1 MKLFKYT
8 FAALC
13 FSLVSCGS
21 SFLEVAPIGQLGKE
35 QLFSNVNGMRDA
47 LMGSYSLTSRFFQ
60 SQYGIYGDLR
70 GDDVQRSTTSTQNY
84 MLTDYNYNVD
94 EEDGTG
100 GTMAIWSSG
109 YEALNNIN
117 NIINSAAGI
126 QPTLNGNLDDFNRYL
141 GQSHIIRGLLFLA
154 LANVY
159 AQHYTYTA
167 DASHP
172 GIPIPTVTPLPSQ
185 NLPRATMKDTYAQII
200 KDMETGIQYLDN
212 LSPATRIYAS
222 SDAARALLSR
232 IYLYMG
238 RYDEAIQYASEV
250 VSKGSYPLVKNAD
263 YKDMFIAE
271 SQLSDYNSIKSEVI
285 WQLNL
290 NTRSANYMSS
300 FYSDR
305 TSFLAY
311 PSKAFLNFFETTD
324 VRRNLYEL
332 QASSGNSISLKNAKN
347 IAIPDINWP
356 VNFKVIRTSELYLN
370 RAEAYYH
377 TKQHSLAEEDI
388 KMIRARA
395 LNKNVADIIVQYSS
409 PEELLDQIK
418 MERRKELAFEGQ
430 RIYDI
435 MRYKESLNRGTDCG
449 AANCTVNYPNDLFIL
464 PIPKTELDAN
474 PSIKPNPTVNK

>member
-290 NTRSANYMSS
+290 NTRSAN
-300 FYSDR
+300 
-305 TSFLAY
+305 L
-311 PSKAFLNFFETTD
+311 
-324 VRRNLYEL
+324 
-332 QASSGNSISLKNAKN
+332 SL
-347 IAIPDINWP
+347 IHI
-356 VNFKVIRTSELYLN
+356 
-370 RAEAYYH
+370 
-377 TKQHSLAEEDI
+377 
-388 KMIRARA
+388 
-395 LNKNVADIIVQYSS
+395 
-409 PEELLDQIK
+409 
-418 MERRKELAFEGQ
+418 
-430 RIYDI
+430 
-435 MRYKESLNRGTDCG
+435 
-449 AANCTVNYPNDLFIL
+449 
-464 PIPKTELDAN
+464 
-474 PSIKPNPTVNK
+474 

>member
-8 FAALC
+8 FTALC
-13 FSLVSCGS
+13 FSLVSCGN
-21 SFLEVAPIGQLGKE
+21 SFLEVEPIGQLGKE

-47 LMGSYSLTSRFFQ
+47 LMGSYNLTSRFFQ

-70 GDDVQRSTTSTQNY
+70 GDDVQRSTTSAQNY
-84 MLTDYNYNVD
+84 MLTDYNYNFD

-117 NIINSAAGI
+117 NVINSAEGI
-126 QPTLNGNLDDFNRYL
+126 RPTLNGNSDDFNNYL
-141 GQSHIIRGLLFLA
+141 GQSHIIRGLLFLS

-172 GIPIPTVTPLPSQ
+172 GIPIPIVTPLPSQ
-185 NLPRATMKDTYAQII
+185 SLPRASMKDTYAQII

-212 LSPATRIYAS
+212 LRPATRIYAS
-222 SDAARALLSR
+222 SDAAKALLSR

-250 VSKGSYPLVKNAD
+250 LSKASYPLVKNEE

-271 SQLSDYNSIKSEVI
+271 GQLSDYNSIKSEVI

-290 NTRSANYMSS
+290 NNRTANYMST

-305 TSFLAY
+305 SLFLAY
-311 PSKAFLNFFETTD
+311 PSKAFLNFFDAAD
-324 VRRNLYEL
+324 VRKSMFEL
-332 QASSGNSISLKNAKN
+332 QPSSGNSISLKNAKN
-347 IAIPDINWP
+347 VTIPDINWP
-356 VNFKVIRTSELYLN
+356 VNFKVIRSSELYLN

-377 TKQHSLAEEDI
+377 TRQYSLAAEDV
-388 KMIRARA
+388 KMLRARA
-395 LNKNVADIIVQYSS
+395 LNKSIADVVVQYNS

-435 MRYKESLNRGTDCG
+435 MRYKESLNRGTNCG
-449 AANCTVNYPNDLFIL
+449 SANCDVTYPNDLFIL
-464 PIPKTELDAN
+464 PIPKAELDAN